1 MSLSIEPTTSCNLR
15 CPQCPSGL
23 RSFSRDTGMLQ
34 KEVYEKVIDELHPYL
49 SFLTFYFQGEPYL
62 NPLFFNMVEYAS
74 KKNIFTHT
82 STNAHYLNEKN
93 SLLTVQ
99 SGLDQIIISIDG
111 FSEET
116 YTKYRI
122 GGSLEKVL
130 QGTKN
135 LVKAK
140 KKLRSDSPNIIW
152 QFIAFDHNLH
162 EIPFAKKVAKE
173 YDVNQLKIKTAQ
185 IYNFEEGNELIP
197 KNNKWARYRK
207 VGGKYE
213 IKNKLLNHCWRMW
226 QSAVITWDGIM
237 VPCCFDKDAKYQMGN
252 VLENKVKEIW
262 QNGQYQ
268 SFRKLILKSR
278 KNIDICKNCTE
289 GTKIWMNG
297 LTQQ

>member
-1 MSLSIEPTTSCNLR
+1 M
-15 CPQCPSGL
+15 
-23 RSFSRDTGMLQ
+23 
-34 KEVYEKVIDELHPYL
+34 
-49 SFLTFYFQGEPYL
+49 
-62 NPLFFNMVEYAS
+62 
-74 KKNIFTHT
+74 
-82 STNAHYLNEKN
+82 
-93 SLLTVQ
+93 
-99 SGLDQIIISIDG
+99 
-111 FSEET
+111 
-116 YTKYRI
+116 
-122 GGSLEKVL
+122 
-130 QGTKN
+130 
-135 LVKAK
+135 
-140 KKLRSDSPNIIW
+140 
-152 QFIAFDHNLH
+152 
-162 EIPFAKKVAKE
+162 
-173 YDVNQLKIKTAQ
+173 KIKTAQ

>member
-34 KEVYEKVIDELHPYL
+34 KEVYEKVINELHPYL

-82 STNAHYLNEKN
+82 STNAHYLNKKN

-135 LVKAK
+135 LVEAK

-213 IKNKLLNHCWRMW
+213 IKNKLLNHRWRMW